1 MITVVISNSLDAAGH
16 FKSIVFDENATASEL
31 IVIVLAFAILWYIIF
46 AIVKAIIRTLVHN
59 KPWLK
64 QALER
69 DYERSGK
76 RMLEEIG
83 LEFTKEEAIEFTM
96 NDWPKMQAI
105 YLQHLVGSM
114 FCIPSLLGL
123 TDPSTASSLA
133 ICGILSEM
141 GWELQDMTEI
151 LYIRYCKKDGKKLM
165 PGAIVFIFALHHSLT
180 TSLGVPMILYYRNL
194 KTLHWLC
201 FDLQFAAAL
210 ALMISEYT
218 KLLDIA
224 NSHRQLRQF
233 KTLNIVAF
241 TVMLWTRVI
250 HWIYLIF
257 DMLVTFHNDKA
268 WTFLVVGVLA
278 SLAFSLFSFLVCVKP
293 FYKKLV
299 KFHHASVEFES
310 LPADATTSTRRSS
323 VMKLEK
329 AMADLL
335 EEDEMKEVTDFVD
348 RVFSN
353 RNVSRRQTLQPMNRR
368 RQSLMVMLAKCSK
381 SEMNVLTEVG
391 KKNL

>member
-1 MITVVISNSLDAAGH
+1 MITFVFSNPLDAVEH
-16 FKSIVFDENATASEL
+16 LKRIVFDGNATAL
-31 IVIVLAFAILWYIIF
+31 QLFIIVLVFAILWYIIF
-46 AIVKAIIRTLVHN
+46 AIVKAIIRPLVHN
-59 KPWLK
+59 KPWLR

-69 DYERSGK
+69 DYERSSK
-76 RMLEEIG
+76 KMFKEIG
-83 LEFTKEEAIEFTM
+83 LEFTKEEAIEYTM

-123 TDPSTASSLA
+123 TDPATASSLA

-180 TSLGVPMILYYRNL
+180 TSLGIPMILYYRNMT
-194 KTLHWLC
+194 TLHWLC
-201 FDLQFAAAL
+201 FNLQFAAAL

-224 NSHRQLRQF
+224 NSQRQLRQF
-233 KTLNIVAF
+233 KTLNVVAF
-241 TVMLWTRVI
+241 AVMIWTRVI
-250 HWIYLIF
+250 HWIYLISE
-257 DMLVTFHNDKA
+257 MLVTFYNDNA
-268 WTFLVVGVLA
+268 WTFLIVGILA

-323 VMKLEK
+323 VVKLEK

-335 EEDEMKEVTDFVD
+335 EEDEMKEVTDFVG
-348 RVFSN
+348 RIFSK
-353 RNVSRRQTLQPMNRR
+353 RNVSRRQTIQPINRR
-368 RQSLMVMLAKCSK
+368 RQSLMLMLAKSSK
-381 SEMNVLTEVG
+381 SEMNVLRDVG
-391 KKNL
+391 KKEL

>member
-1 MITVVISNSLDAAGH
+1 MITFVFSNPLDAVERLRRIA
-16 FKSIVFDENATASEL
+16 FDENATAFKL
-31 IVIVLAFAILWYIIF
+31 FIIVLAFAILWYIIF
-46 AIVKAIIRTLVHN
+46 AIVKAIIRPLVHN

-69 DYERSGK
+69 DYERSSK
-76 RMLEEIG
+76 KMFKEIG
-83 LEFTKEEAIEFTM
+83 LEFTKEEAIEYTM

-123 TDPSTASSLA
+123 TDPATASSLA

-141 GWELQDMTEI
+141 GWELQDMTEL

-180 TSLGVPMILYYRNL
+180 TSLGIPMILYYRNMI
-194 KTLHWLC
+194 TLHWLC
-201 FDLQFAAAL
+201 FNLQFAAAL

-224 NSHRQLRQF
+224 NSRRQLRQF
-233 KTLNIVAF
+233 KTLNVVAF
-241 TVMLWTRVI
+241 AVMIWTRVI
-250 HWIYLIF
+250 HWVYLIS
-257 DMLVTFHNDKA
+257 DMLVTFYNDNA
-268 WTFLVVGVLA
+268 WTFLIVGILA

-299 KFHHASVEFES
+299 KFHNASVEFES

-335 EEDEMKEVTDFVD
+335 EEDEMKEVTEFVD
-348 RVFSN
+348 RIFSK
-353 RNVSRRQTLQPMNRR
+353 RNVSRRQTIQPINRR
-368 RQSLMVMLAKCSK
+368 RQSLMVMLAKSSK
-381 SEMNVLTEVG
+381 SEMNVLREVG
-391 KKNL
+391 KKDL